1 MVKKISILFS
11 ILFLTII
18 SFFQNTQISLSAS
31 SKLLAVNDLQVS
43 GDNGNYTV
51 SFTDSNDFAN
61 VDSYLLN
68 YYSIIDGKKVI
79 VETELISESGV
90 SLKNILDFNSGDIIY
105 LTLIVKSNTTSYSD
119 SDESNEAYF
128 VYYPAMFQQGIII
141 NNLITYDMLPHN
153 TSTGESYLEA
163 GYDFAIYKNN
173 VITSSVSSGY
183 SSSYNQVYYSFKNNN
198 FYKDHLY
205 YFSFNYKYNN
215 EKSNYRSIDS
225 FEVYFNN
232 LILNENSRL
241 FPIKFVK
248 DLVTDEYRY
257 SVVFRPVSNSSL
269 SELVFCGVNGNTNAT
284 TLESYSIK
292 DVMLIDLTESYG
304 LYKEPSLSSM
314 DEYVNNFGKID
325 SVILGNDQILGPQYL
340 EATCTDPLVSSE
352 ILSHYSTIIEDSTI
366 YISESNY
373 FNNSSIA
380 GTYYVTLAFKDT
392 FGNVYNRIVNIVV
405 KDNIPPIIKLDG
417 DSDRLIS
424 YVSSPLTSAELL
436 SHVIITD
443 NNDNNLKDVA
453 SINASTYLANNK
465 IPGVYS
471 FVVEVVDSAGN
482 VTSETF
488 YIEVI
493 NDLGPT
499 IDAPTVIYKSEDIVF
514 TLRDVLSTINSI
526 VDQEGNEYEVFIDG
540 ELNSDFIII
549 VKDTFTGNVN
559 TEGSYDV
566 TLKAWDR
573 QGRVSYHT
581 ITIKVID
588 DIKNIV
594 MYNSTIYVSHD
605 TKLEN
610 NDIIKILKKS
620 GISKFDNSD
629 SNITFPI
636 NEYEANNYTSGQTY
650 SVKVRYIINGGYEY
664 NVSLNIK
671 VLDTN
676 TISVDNSLVAKIGRF
691 FSDNW
696 YWLIGGVVVIAVCA
710 ILSNIKT
717 NPRRRFR

>member
-11 ILFLTII
+11 FIFLLLISLFKTT
-18 SFFQNTQISLSAS
+18 SISLSAN
-31 SKLLAVNDLQVS
+31 SKLIAVTDLNVS

-51 SFTDSNDFAN
+51 TFTDSNEYSR
-61 VDSYLLN
+61 VDSYLLT
-68 YYSIIDGKKVI
+68 YSMVVDGIKENVGTESI
-79 VETELISESGV
+79 NETGV
-90 SLKNILDFNSGDIIY
+90 SLKNIYNFNSGDLIY
-105 LTLIVKSNTTSYSD
+105 VTLTVISNDTNFENSD
-119 SDESNEAYF
+119 ISNESYF
-128 VYYPAMFQQGIII
+128 VYYPNMFQQGIIL
-141 NNLITYDMLPHN
+141 NNIITYDNKPQNVN
-153 TSTGESYLEA
+153 TGSQYIESS
-163 GYDFAIYKNN
+163 YDFAIFKSN
-173 VITSSVSSGY
+173 VITSSSSGY
-183 SSSYNQVYYSFKNNN
+183 SSSYNQVYYQFNNKN
-198 FYKDHLY
+198 FYKDHVY
-205 YFSFNYKYNN
+205 YLSFIYKYNN
-215 EKSNYRSIDS
+215 EKSNYRSTDS
-225 FEVYFNN
+225 FEIYFNN
-232 LILNENSRL
+232 LKLNDNART
-241 FPIKFVK
+241 FPYRFVK
-248 DLVTDEYRY
+248 DLITDEYRC
-257 SVVFRPVSNSSL
+257 SITFRPVSNSSL
-269 SELVFCGVNGNTNAT
+269 NELVFTGLNGSTNANT
-284 TLESYSIK
+284 IEAYSIK
-292 DVMLIDLTESYG
+292 DVMLIDLSESYG
-304 LYKEPSLSSM
+304 LHKEPAKNAI
-314 DEYVNNFGKID
+314 DEYVNSFGKID

-366 YISESNY
+366 YILESNY

-465 IPGVYS
+465 IPGLYS

-581 ITIKVID
+581 IVIKVID
-588 DIKNIV
+588 DIKDIV
-594 MYNSTIYVSHD
+594 MYNSTIYVSYD

-664 NVSLNIK
+664 NIALNIK
-671 VLDTN
+671 VLDTD
-676 TISVDNSLVAKIGRF
+676 TISIDNSFGAKLKNF
-691 FSDNW
+691 FNDNW